1 MSTEY
6 KVALVTGGARRVGKV
21 IALALAGRGMQI
33 MVHYHQS
40 EAEAVETVAEI
51 GRLGVEAEAVQAD
64 LGDPAAIEQLF
75 DSLKS
80 RFGRLDVLVNNAS
93 AFQAKSVLDIT
104 VEDWDHTMNVNL
116 RAPFLCSQ
124 QAARLMQNNRS
135 GGVIVNIA
143 DVIGQTPWVRFPHHS
158 VSKAG
163 LIMLTKVLAHA
174 LAPDIRV
181 NAVVPGPVL
190 KPENMP
196 PERWEQLGTELPL
209 SRTGRPV
216 NVAQAVLA
224 LIDNDFTTGTIFN
237 VDGGGSGS

>member
-1 MSTEY
+1 MS
-6 KVALVTGGARRVGKV
+6 KVALVTGSAHRVGKV
-21 IALALAGRGMQI
+21 IALALAERGMHV

-40 EAEAVETVAEI
+40 QAEAAKTVEEI
-51 GRLGVEAEAVQAD
+51 NNLGVEADAVQAD
-64 LGDPAAIEQLF
+64 LGDPAAIERLF
-75 DSLKS
+75 DNLKS
-80 RFGRLDVLVNNAS
+80 RFGRLDVLVNSAS
-93 AFQAKSVLDIT
+93 AFQAKAVLDIT

-124 QAARLMQNNRS
+124 QAARLMRP
-135 GGVIVNIA
+135 GGVIINIA

-163 LIMLTKVLAHA
+163 LIMLTKVLAQA

-190 KPENMP
+190 KPESMP
-196 PERWEQLGTELPL
+196 PERWEQLGAELPL
-209 SRTGRPV
+209 SRTGRPE

-224 LIDNDFTTGTIFN
+224 LIDNDFTAGTIFN
-237 VDGGGSGS
+237 VDGGGS

>member
-1 MSTEY
+1 MSPTHQA
-6 KVALVTGGARRVGKV
+6 ALVTGAARRVGKV
-21 IALALAGRGMQI
+21 IALALAGRGMHV
-33 MVHYHQS
+33 MVHYHRS
-40 EAEAVETVAEI
+40 ESEAIETAEAVAS
-51 GRLGVEAEAVQAD
+51 LGVEAETIQAD
-64 LGDPAAIEQLF
+64 LGDPAAIERLF
-75 DSLKS
+75 DRLKS

-93 AFQAKSVLDIT
+93 AFQAKAVLDLT

-143 DVIGQTPWVRFPHHS
+143 DIAGQVPWVRFPHHS

-190 KPENMP
+190 KPETMP
-196 PERWEQLGTELPL
+196 PERWEQLGAELPL
-209 SRTGRPV
+209 SRPGHPE

-237 VDGGGSGS
+237 VDGGS